1 MQQKSEGAVETRSSD
16 SINMKVLLLVAVVG
30 AVLAVI
36 GWVRY
41 FSLG

>member
-1 MQQKSEGAVETRSSD
+1 VETRTSD
-16 SINMKVLLLVAVVG
+16 PVNMKVLLLLAIAG

-36 GWVRY
+36 GWLRY

>member
-1 MQQKSEGAVETRSSD
+1 MPTRTAD
-16 SINMKVLLLVAVVG
+16 PVNMKVLLLLAVLG

-36 GWVRY
+36 GWFRY